1 MGFNLLLDDSV
12 DTLFLNMTIN
22 DYLWYYKADFIDR
35 AQKIVP
41 SFVPTNNSGCLY
53 QVINYICGSI
63 VWIWFIFLC
72 SWKSNFISK
81 IYSDFNDRYNVRI
94 GPGYDNTN
102 FFTITTVNGGP
113 VVPGFDVEHS
123 ECNASIVGSTEG
135 ALYKTRLT
143 EESVLWYWRKPLCRQ
158 VPLYFEEKVQKGP
171 FEAYKYVLRENAY
184 DRYENL
190 THDCFKGFNTRLPN
204 GLSDVSK
211 CFFGRILHS
220 VFFHLMFQFQCYM
233 SLDAI

>member
-1 MGFNLLLDDSV
+1 M
-12 DTLFLNMTIN
+12 
-22 DYLWYYKADFIDR
+22 
-35 AQKIVP
+35 
-41 SFVPTNNSGCLY
+41 
-53 QVINYICGSI
+53 
-63 VWIWFIFLC
+63 
-72 SWKSNFISK
+72 
-81 IYSDFNDRYNVRI
+81 
-94 GPGYDNTN
+94 
-102 FFTITTVNGGP
+102 
-113 VVPGFDVEHS
+113 PGFDVEHG

-190 THDCFKGFNTRLPN
+190 TQDCFKGFNTRLPN

-211 CFFGRILHS
+211 CFFGKILQS
-220 VFFHLMFQFQCYM
+220 VFFFHLILQFQE
-233 SLDAI
+233 